1 MRQLSFVFASI
12 LFFITI
18 IPAEA
23 QDVTQKLRVN
33 ITGPL
38 GNVPVENAQVILSR
52 EGVNVVET
60 VTDVTGNFEFEKVPV
75 GRYRIDVNHASYF
88 PYTSEVFLLAAKE
101 LFLTIELR
109 ERIRELDE
117 VQVTATSRSVY
128 TTPGISELSIE
139 KATRIAANYFDPVR
153 VTTAFPGVVIANDQN
168 NAIIVRGNS
177 PEGLLWRLNDLDIL
191 NPNHLSNAGALGDR
205 PAANGGGVNVLSTQM
220 LGTTRFITGNYAP
233 TLGNLQSAVVD
244 MELRESRQSGIAHT
258 LQASVIGLDYGS
270 EGTIVPDRLSY
281 TFNARYS
288 TVGLLSAAGVDF
300 GGESISFHD
309 VAAQLVYR
317 TKKQG
322 VLKGFFVTAL
332 SKNDFKTKP
341 QDEWETDKDRFNI
354 YYEGSVMI
362 TGLTFDTPLKNN
374 ARFKT
379 GMAWSRTD
387 PGRYADFM
395 GNPNAPLRWDELM
408 QNNHLGS
415 QFVSY
420 QKRLGKAALLE
431 LGNYFTFWYTDLYL
445 YEYPTPLSCL
455 FCAVPNEGISDTFS
469 TWQTATYAKLTQP
482 VGERFTTTLGVR
494 GVKTGMYSKY
504 SIEPR
509 LSVEYLINDQQNLS
523 LSYTSYSRLQSP
535 SIYLSTG
542 NENLLPT
549 KSQQLTMGYQWSI
562 TEDLMLRLSV
572 YHQYLSDVPV
582 QPDFTFSVINLME
595 PVERGGLVNEGAGIN
610 TGIDAVIEK
619 SFFQQFYLLA
629 GGSYYQSQYRDG
641 SGQWRNTRF
650 DGNYTFN
657 LSAGKEWNKRKDNA
671 NKTFAADT
679 RFIYLGGLNEMP
691 ILPLLS
697 GFNGRTV
704 FDEAQGFVNAIPDY
718 TRLDLRLSWRKHKP
732 GYTRSIILDMQ
743 NVLNLK
749 NVAYRYFDAY
759 QLQRATQYSLGIIP
773 VLAYRV
779 EF

>member
-1 MRQLSFVFASI
+1 
-12 LFFITI
+12 
-18 IPAEA
+18 
-23 QDVTQKLRVN
+23 
-33 ITGPL
+33 
-38 GNVPVENAQVILSR
+38 
-52 EGVNVVET
+52 
-60 VTDVTGNFEFEKVPV
+60 
-75 GRYRIDVNHASYF
+75 
-88 PYTSEVFLLAAKE
+88 VFLLAAKE